1 MCTVPRPLRGVGQK
15 RRRELQLGCG
25 RSGHDAR
32 LRGDDDA
39 VCALHL
45 LRCRLGFRHRVRAPD
60 LHQDEHGR
68 GRRGQVDRVAC
79 RRVPFHHRSLD
90 RVPRLFRL
98 PHIGGSRTVRQFK
111 IKVSLKNDK
120 YVSENQTNVP

>member
-1 MCTVPRPLRGVGQK
+1 MCTVSRPLRGAGQK

-25 RSGHDAR
+25 RAGHDAR

-39 VCALHL
+39 LCAIHL

-60 LHQDEHGR
+60 LYQDEHGR
-68 GRRGQVDRVAC
+68 GRRGEIHRVAC
-79 RRVPFHHRSLD
+79 RRVPFYYRSLD
-90 RVPRLFRL
+90 RVSCFLRL
-98 PHIGGSRTVRQFK
+98 PHIGGRQDCK
-111 IKVSLKNDK
+111 TIQNKVSLKKDK